1 MKRNTNRHN
10 VYKTLDAMEL
20 SGTRHKAARSLQLA
34 TRPFEVMRESF
45 VQQKRNDEQET
56 EKAPFLVVRKVRD
69 AILDETFKPGDRLPE
84 AELGEMFKVS
94 RSPVRE
100 ALFALESE
108 GTVIMEPYKGAIL
121 KPLSPEEALDIAE
134 LRLALISLAA
144 KPAYR
149 HLSPADFDSAYG
161 LAKQITR
168 SNTAEEHFQLN
179 RQFWN
184 IFFGKTDRPILWEVF
199 RGLEDRSIRYVP
211 VILKLFPDPAKR
223 PRQREVLIE
232 FYRKDKVDEAL
243 RAFKKTYLEVVHRII
258 DHLETGE
265 SANSPQRCRLR
276 KHGIPRFWL
285 LDS

>member
-1 MKRNTNRHN
+1 
-10 VYKTLDAMEL
+10 
-20 SGTRHKAARSLQLA
+20 
-34 TRPFEVMRESF
+34 MR
-45 VQQKRNDEQET
+45 
-56 EKAPFLVVRKVRD
+56 FL
-69 AILDETFKPGDRLPE
+69 IETFKPGERLPE
-84 AELGEMFKVS
+84 AGLGEMFKVS

-168 SNTAEEHFQLN
+168 SNNAKEHFEYN
-179 RQFWN
+179 RQFWD
-184 IFFGKTDRPILWEVF
+184 IILEKTQRPILREVF

-211 VILKLFPDPAKR
+211 LILKLFPDPATR

-232 FYRKDKVDEAL
+232 FYRKGKVDEAL
-243 RAFKKTYLEVVHRII
+243 RAFKKIYLEVVQQII

-265 SANSPQRCRLR
+265 SANSSIDFCAYDVRVWLVRSVSLSSCRLR
-276 KHGIPRFWL
+276 KHGVSYRRCGLCGALKRRALIVSANSGSRRIN
-285 LDS
+285 

>member
-1 MKRNTNRHN
+1 MHGPFQQRRNN
-10 VYKTLDAMEL
+10 
-20 SGTRHKAARSLQLA
+20 
-34 TRPFEVMRESF
+34 
-45 VQQKRNDEQET
+45 EQEI
-56 EKAPFLVVRKVRD
+56 EKTPFLVVQKIRG
-69 AILDETFKPGDRLPE
+69 AILDETFKPGERLPE
-84 AELGEMFKVS
+84 AGLGEMFKVS

-168 SNTAEEHFQLN
+168 SGNAKEHFEYN
-179 RQFWN
+179 RKFWD
-184 IFFGKTDRPILWEVF
+184 ILFEKTERPILREVF

-211 VILKLFPDPAKR
+211 LVLKLFPDPATR
-223 PRQREVLIE
+223 PRQREMLIE
-232 FYRKDKVDEAL
+232 FYRKGKVEEAF
-243 RAFKKTYLEVVHRII
+243 RAFKKIYLEVVHRII

-265 SANSPQRCRLR
+265 VANSP
-276 KHGIPRFWL
+276 P
-285 LDS
+285 